1 MTNKAILIPQV
12 SIGDIKLDDSIEN
25 YPDRALEFS
34 DESGEDAYSCFA
46 FKNTPVQAFVN
57 PEGLI
62 ETIRCET
69 ECIWQGQNLI
79 GLSYAE
85 FNLLY
90 PEEPDDTDTI
100 LVETES
106 GDQPHEVYDYDDLG
120 LQVWVRDGNITLAM
134 ASSFPEEE

>member
-1 MTNKAILIPQV
+1 MTDKAILIPQV
-12 SIGDIKLDDSIEN
+12 SVGNIKLDDSIEN

-34 DESGEDAYSCFA
+34 DEVGEDAYSCFA

-57 PEGLI
+57 SEGRI

-85 FNLLY
+85 FILLY
-90 PEEPDDTDTI
+90 PEEPDGTDTI
-100 LVETES
+100 AVDSES
-106 GDQPHEVYDYDDLG
+106 GEQQHEVYDYDDLG
-120 LQVWVRDGNITLAM
+120 LQVWVHDGTITLTM